1 MKAFD
6 ELLQVAK
13 RLNGEGGCPWDIKQ
27 TFFSLQPYVIEEAH
41 ELVEAVDKGDDGE
54 IIEELGDLLYTVVF
68 YAKVAEREGR
78 FGMEDILNCEKEK
91 LIRRHPH
98 VFGEVTANSVED
110 VVSNWEKIK
119 KQEPGKEKRQT
130 ALDGIPDKLP
140 LLSKAQKMLKVFIK
154 EQFLDVEEVE
164 KKQEEELAEA
174 FFSLLKT
181 AVHSGVDL
189 ESAVRRKVKEE
200 EERFLSRV

>member
-13 RLNGEGGCPWDIKQ
+13 KLNGEGGCPWDIKQ

-41 ELVEAVDKGDDGE
+41 ELVEAVDKGDDKE

-78 FGMEDILNCEKEK
+78 FGMEDILTCEKDK

-98 VFGEVTANSVED
+98 VFGEEKADSVED
-110 VVSNWEKIK
+110 VVRNWDKIK
-119 KQEPGKEKRQT
+119 QKEPGKDKRQT

-154 EQFLDVEEVE
+154 EQFLEVEEVE
-164 KKQEEELAEA
+164 KKKEEELAEA
-174 FFSLLKT
+174 FFSLLKV

-189 ESAVRRKVKEE
+189 ESAVRRKVQEE
-200 EERFLSRV
+200 EKRFLSRV